1 MLSKLLPGQLC
12 NVYDDDDDDDD
23 DEEEEEEEDDDE
35 EEVKIMLNSHK
46 VTK

>member
-12 NVYDDDDDDDD
+12 NVYDDD
-23 DEEEEEEEDDDE
+23 EEDDDDVDEEEE